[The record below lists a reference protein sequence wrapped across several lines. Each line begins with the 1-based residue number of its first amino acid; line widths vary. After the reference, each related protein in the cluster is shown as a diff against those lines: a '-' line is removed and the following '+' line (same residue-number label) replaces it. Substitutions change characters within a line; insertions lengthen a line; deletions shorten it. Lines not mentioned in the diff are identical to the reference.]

1 MDLEKYWAYR
11 EYYPIDYTSS
21 DVADYQHDFSLLDDF
36 PLPSVELE
44 GEPKKHLK
52 YQPWE
57 EHIKSMDQADVP
69 LVIPNE
75 WDPHVI
81 KEGGITNRTH
91 WARFPFAA

>member
-21 DVADYQHDFSLLDDF
+21 DVADYQYDLSLLDDF
-36 PLPSVELE
+36 PLPSLQ

-52 YQPWE
+52 YKPWE
-57 EHIKSMDQADVP
+57 EHIKSMKRADVP
-69 LVIPNE
+69 LAIPNE

-81 KEGGITNRTH
+81 KEGGIVNRTD
-91 WARFPFAA
+91 WTGFPFAA